1 MPRFNFIISHR
12 NEPICITN
20 MEKEETLQ
28 LKGIAILMMLYLH
41 LFCHLEEV
49 EQCKTFVN
57 WINGKPLAY
66 VFFRVGALCVPIY
79 LFLSGYGFV
88 KIYQKWGGVKCSFSN
103 GQPAFM
109 PITGSSF

>member
-49 EQCKTFVN
+49 EQCKNIRQLDKRKTACLCLFPRRRSLCSHLFVP
-57 WINGKPLAY
+57 KRLR
-66 VFFRVGALCVPIY
+66 FC
-79 LFLSGYGFV
+79 
-88 KIYQKWGGVKCSFSN
+88 
-103 GQPAFM
+103 
-109 PITGSSF
+109 